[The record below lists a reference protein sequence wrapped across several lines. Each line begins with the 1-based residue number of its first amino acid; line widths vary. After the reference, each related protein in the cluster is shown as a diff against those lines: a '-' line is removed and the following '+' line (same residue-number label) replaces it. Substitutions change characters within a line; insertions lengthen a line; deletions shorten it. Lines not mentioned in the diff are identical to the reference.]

1 MIIKSFNGKSP
12 KIHESVYISENVSII
27 GDVEIGENSS
37 IWFGTVIRGDVC
49 NIKIGKNSNVQDNAV
64 IHVNYDLPS
73 ILGDFVTVGHS
84 AVIHG
89 AVIGDFVLVGM
100 GAIVLDNVKVGRNVI
115 IAAGSVVPPRME
127 IPDGVMVMGVPAKI
141 VRALREEE
149 IEHIK
154 KNALDYVELAKVN
167 LNPIWFR

>member
-37 IWFGTVIRGDVC
+37 VWFGTVIRGDVC

-167 LNPIWFR
+167 LNPIWFK

>member
-167 LNPIWFR
+167 LNPM

>member
-37 IWFGTVIRGDVC
+37 VWFGTVIRGDVC

-167 LNPIWFR
+167 LNPI

>member
-37 IWFGTVIRGDVC
+37 VWFGTVIRGDVC

-167 LNPIWFR
+167 LNPM

>member
-37 IWFGTVIRGDVC
+37 VWFGTVIRGDVC

-149 IEHIK
+149 LEHIK

-167 LNPIWFR
+167 LNPIRFR

>member
-167 LNPIWFR
+167 LNPCV

>member
-37 IWFGTVIRGDVC
+37 VWFGTVIRGDVC

-167 LNPIWFR
+167 LNPIRFK

>member
-167 LNPIWFR
+167 LNPL